1 MSYFAAKVC
10 YYDEINKQNQMAY
23 HIVAAKTMSDAVQ
36 RLANYY
42 DEPNILDVTVSY
54 IDDEVC
60 IIPENTCKTLFG
72 WRKRLKW
79 AICSICIL
87 VHCITLVKR

>member
-1 MSYFAAKVC
+1 MSYFVAKVC

-42 DEPNILDVTVSY
+42 DESNILDVTVSY
-54 IDDEVC
+54 IHNEVC
-60 IIPENTCKTLFG
+60 IIPENTYKTLLEWG
-72 WRKRLKW
+72 KD
-79 AICSICIL
+79 
-87 VHCITLVKR
+87 

>member
-10 YYDEINKQNQMAY
+10 YYDEKNKQNQMAY

-42 DEPNILDVTVSY
+42 DEPNILADSEHPEPIFPVKP
-54 IDDEVC
+54 
-60 IIPENTCKTLFG
+60 IIINSSL
-72 WRKRLKW
+72 
-79 AICSICIL
+79 
-87 VHCITLVKR
+87 

>member
-10 YYDEINKQNQMAY
+10 YYDEKNKQNQMAY

-42 DEPNILDVTVSY
+42 DESNILDVTVSY
-54 IDDEVC
+54 IHDEVC
-60 IIPENTCKTLFG
+60 IIPENTYKTLLE
-72 WRKRLKW
+72 WKED
-79 AICSICIL
+79 
-87 VHCITLVKR
+87 

>member
-72 WRKRLKW
+72 WRED
-79 AICSICIL
+79 
-87 VHCITLVKR
+87 

>member
-10 YYDEINKQNQMAY
+10 YYDEINKQKQMAY

-54 IDDEVC
+54 IHDEVC
-60 IIPENTCKTLFG
+60 IITENTCKTLLG
-72 WRKRLKW
+72 WRED
-79 AICSICIL
+79 
-87 VHCITLVKR
+87 